1 MPNLYATP
9 PINRNRAPAYIPQDV
24 PVYRVTEEKGFFI
37 DNVLHPAGTILEFA
51 ETPNP
56 GLEPLNG
63 LAVDI
68 QREYLANLDKLGHE
82 KANRDKHAYV
92 EQLPAFEAA
101 LTAKSK
107 RNRRGVAEVP
117 LMANKII
124 SEPRAFV
131 VDTTPDLIGDIQ
143 AVGSLAKEEKPVPMQ
158 RGTTESVQTA
168 LSENIAQSGRSIP
181 TLKDEVPKTFISG
194 KLTLD
199 GKSGK
204 K

>member
-1 MPNLYATP
+1 MPNLYATQ

-56 GLEPLNG
+56 GLEPLNA
-63 LAVDI
+63 LAIDT
-68 QREYLANLDKLGHE
+68 QRKYLAELDRLGQEWSKQE
-82 KANRDKHAYV
+82 KKGYIP
-92 EQLPAFEAA
+92 QLPQFEAS
-101 LTAKSK
+101 LVAKNK
-107 RNRRGVAEVP
+107 RNRRGVTEVP
-117 LMANKII
+117 LMANKIVA
-124 SEPRAFV
+124 EQRAFV
-131 VDTTPDLIGDIQ
+131 VDTTPGPTGDIQ
-143 AVGSLAKEEKPVPMQ
+143 AVGSLAKNESSMPIQ

-168 LSENIAQSGRSIP
+168 LSETIAQSGKPNPAGVQKSF
-181 TLKDEVPKTFISG
+181 TSE

-199 GKSGK
+199 GKLGK